1 MSRPLAELVREAME
15 LPQPQRLALAR
26 ILLDSSNATTVGP
39 LAEDEAAWEN
49 EIAQRIRAI
58 YAGQTD
64 DKPWDPVL
72 ADINKRFAW

>member
-15 LPQPQRLALAR
+15 LPLPQRQALAR
-26 ILLDSSNATTVGP
+26 ILLESSDTSSAGA
-39 LAEDEAAWEN
+39 LSEDETAWEN
-49 EIAQRIRAI
+49 EIAQRIRDI

-64 DKPWDPVL
+64 DKPWDAVK

>member
-1 MSRPLAELVREAME
+1 MSRPISDLIREAME
-15 LPQPQRLALAR
+15 LPPQQRQALAR
-26 ILLDSSNATTVGP
+26 ILLESSDTASVGT
-39 LAEDEAAWEN
+39 LSEDEAAWEN

-58 YAGQTD
+58 YAGQAD